1 MEIKKIDR
9 KMLILALKIAIG
21 TSAAM
26 FIAQALHLQNA
37 GSAGTIA
44 LLTIVTTKWETVRL
58 SLARIVTFAISVLL
72 VLLIFVNIHINWI
85 GFGLYIFFVVLVC
98 EFLGWKSTIS
108 VNSVIGTH
116 FIVAQ
121 DFSPQFIANELW
133 LVLIG
138 TVVAF
143 VVNLFSH
150 NKNRQKKLVAN
161 ITYVEAQLQM
171 ILRELA
177 SYLLRREMK
186 ADVWDDIRNLEA
198 RLKNLV
204 VDAYEYEGNTFQTH
218 TGYYMSYFEM
228 RLEQCNVLHDLHYE
242 LQKIRSHTYQAEQVA
257 EYMLYLVEYVQEM
270 NSPEE
275 QIMYLEAFVE
285 DMQKQPLPKSRDE
298 FETRAV
304 LYHILTE
311 LEAFL
316 VHKRRFVNALDE
328 KQRKLYWKEKK
339 N

>member
-1 MEIKKIDR
+1 MEIKKINK
-9 KMLILALKIAIG
+9 KMLILAIKIAVG
-21 TSAAM
+21 TSVAM
-26 FIAQALHLQNA
+26 FIAQMLNLQNA

-58 SLARIVTFAISVLL
+58 TFARIVTFAISVLL
-72 VLLIFVNIHINWI
+72 VMLIFSSFSIPWL
-85 GFGLYIFFVVLVC
+85 GFGVYIFFVVLIC

-116 FIVAQ
+116 FLVAQ
-121 DFSPQFIANELW
+121 DFSPEFVANEFL

-143 VVNLFSH
+143 AVNLFSH

-161 ITYVEAQLQM
+161 ISYVESQLQM
-171 ILRELA
+171 IFRELA
-177 SYLLRREMK
+177 AYLLQQK
-186 ADVWDDIRNLEA
+186 KVDVWDDIRNLEA

-204 VDAYEYEGNTFQTH
+204 VDAYEYEGNTFRTH

-242 LQKIRSHTYQAEQVA
+242 LKKIRSHTIQAEQVA
-257 EYMLYLVEYVQEM
+257 EYMLYLVDYVHEM

-275 QIMYLEAFVE
+275 QIKYLEVMVE
-285 DMQKQPLPKSRDE
+285 DMQNQPLPVTRDE
-298 FETRAV
+298 FETRAI

-316 VHKRRFVNALDE
+316 VHKKRFVNALDD
-328 KQRKLYWKEKK
+328 KQRKLYWKE
-339 N
+339 NR

>member
-1 MEIKKIDR
+1 MELKKID
-9 KMLILALKIAIG
+9 KKTLIIALKIAIG

-58 SLARIVTFAISVLL
+58 SIARIVTFAIAVLL
-72 VLLIFVNIHINWI
+72 VMLIYVNIPIAWLD
-85 GFGLYIFFVVLVC
+85 FGIYIFFIVLIC

-121 DFSPQFIANELW
+121 DFSPQFIANEFM

-150 NKNRQKKLVAN
+150 NRNRRKKLVAN
-161 ITYVEAQLQM
+161 IAYVESQLQM

-177 SYLLRREMK
+177 SYLLGQKMK

-228 RLEQCNVLHDLHYE
+228 RLEQCNVIHDLHYE
-242 LQKIRSHTYQAEQVA
+242 LIKIQSHTYQAEQVA
-257 EYMLYLVEYVQEM
+257 EYMLYLVNYVKET

-285 DMQKQPLPKSRDE
+285 DMKEQPLPTTRDE

-316 VHKRRFVNALDE
+316 VHKKRFVNSLDE

>member
-1 MEIKKIDR
+1 MEIKKIDK
-9 KMLILALKIAIG
+9 KMLILAIKIAVG
-21 TSAAM
+21 TSVAM
-26 FIAQALHLQNA
+26 FIAQMLHLQNA

-58 SLARIVTFAISVLL
+58 TFARIVTFAISVLL
-72 VLLIFVNIHINWI
+72 VMLIFSSFSIPWL
-85 GFGLYIFFVVLVC
+85 GFGVYIFFVVLIC

-116 FIVAQ
+116 FLVAQ
-121 DFSPQFIANELW
+121 DFSPEFVANEFL

-143 VVNLFSH
+143 AVNLFSH

-161 ITYVEAQLQM
+161 ISYVESQLQM
-171 ILRELA
+171 IFRELA
-177 SYLLRREMK
+177 AYLLQQK
-186 ADVWDDIRNLEA
+186 KVDVWDDIRNLEA

-204 VDAYEYEGNTFQTH
+204 VDAYEYEGNTFRTH

-242 LQKIRSHTYQAEQVA
+242 LKKIRSHTIQAEQVA
-257 EYMLYLVEYVQEM
+257 EYMLYLVDYVHEM

-275 QIMYLEAFVE
+275 QIKYLEVMVE
-285 DMQKQPLPKSRDE
+285 DMQNQPLPVTRDE
-298 FETRAV
+298 FETRAI

-316 VHKRRFVNALDE
+316 VHKKRFVNALDD
-328 KQRKLYWKEKK
+328 KQRKLYWKE
-339 N
+339 NR

>member
-1 MEIKKIDR
+1 MEIKKIDK
-9 KMLILALKIAIG
+9 KMLILAFKIAIG

-58 SLARIVTFAISVLL
+58 TVARIVTFAISILL
-72 VLLIFVNIHINWI
+72 VLLIFVNVHIDWI
-85 GFGLYIFFVVLVC
+85 AFGLYILFVVLIC
-98 EFLGWKSTIS
+98 EVLGWKSTIS

-116 FIVAQ
+116 FMVAQ
-121 DFSPQFIANELW
+121 DFSPDFIINEFM
-133 LVLIG
+133 LVLLG
-138 TVVAF
+138 TIVAF
-143 VVNLFSH
+143 VVNMFSH
-150 NKNRQKKLVAN
+150 NKSRQKKLVAN
-161 ITYVEAQLQM
+161 IAYVEAQLQM
-171 ILRELA
+171 ILKELA
-177 SYLLRREMK
+177 SYLLRQEMK

-204 VDAYEYEGNTFQTH
+204 VDAYEYEGNTFRTH

-242 LQKIRSHTYQAEQVA
+242 LQKIRSHTFQAEQVA
-257 EYMLYLVEYVQEM
+257 EYMLYLVDYVNET

-275 QIMYLEAFVE
+275 QILYLEAFVE
-285 DMQKQPLPKSRDE
+285 DMQNQPLPSTRDE

-316 VHKRRFVNALDE
+316 IHKRRFVKALDE
-328 KQRKLYWKEKK
+328 KQRKLYWKEK
-339 N
+339 NN

>member
-1 MEIKKIDR
+1 MEFKKIDK
-9 KMLILALKIAIG
+9 KMLILAFKIAIG

-44 LLTIVTTKWETVRL
+44 LLTIMTTKWETIRL
-58 SLARIVTFAISVLL
+58 TVARIVTFAIAVLL
-72 VLLIFVNIHINWI
+72 VVVVFSNIHIAWLD
-85 GFGLYIFFVVLVC
+85 FGIYIFFIVLIC

-116 FIVAQ
+116 FLVAQ
-121 DFSPQFIANELW
+121 DFSPEFIVNEFM

-138 TVVAF
+138 TVAAF
-143 VVNLFSH
+143 IVNSFSH
-150 NKNRQKKLVAN
+150 NRNRQKKLVAN
-161 ITYVEAQLQM
+161 IGFVEEQLQL
-171 ILRELA
+171 ILKELA
-177 SYLLRREMK
+177 SYLRCREMK

-198 RLKNLV
+198 RLKNLI
-204 VDAYEYEGNTFQTH
+204 VDAYEYEGNTFMTH

-242 LQKIRSHTYQAEQVA
+242 LQKIRSHSTQAEMIA
-257 EYMLYLVEYVQEM
+257 DYILYLVDYVVET
-270 NSPEE
+270 NSPTE
-275 QIMYLEAFVE
+275 QIEKLEHMVDE
-285 DMQKQPLPKSRDE
+285 MKEQPLPTTRDE
-298 FETRAV
+298 FETRAI

-316 VHKRRFVNALDE
+316 IHKRRFVQALDE
-328 KQRKLYWKEKK
+328 KQRILYWEEKE
-339 N
+339 

>member
-1 MEIKKIDR
+1 MEVKKIDK
-9 KMLILALKIAIG
+9 KMLILALKIAVG

-44 LLTIVTTKWETVRL
+44 LLTIMTTKWETVRL
-58 SLARIVTFAISVLL
+58 TIARIVTFAISVLL
-72 VLLIFVNIHINWI
+72 VMLIFANFHVNWI
-85 GFGLYIFFVVLVC
+85 GFGVYIFFVVLIC

-121 DFSPQFIANELW
+121 DFSPEFVANEFL

-138 TVVAF
+138 TVLAF
-143 VVNLFSH
+143 AVNMFSH
-150 NKNRQKKLVAN
+150 NKSRQKKLVAN
-161 ITYVEAQLQM
+161 ITYVESQLQM
-171 ILRELA
+171 ILKELA
-177 SYLLRREMK
+177 SYLLHQEMK

-198 RLKNLV
+198 RLKNLI
-204 VDAYEYEGNTFQTH
+204 VDAYEYEGNTFKTH

-242 LQKIRSHTYQAEQVA
+242 LQKIRSHTVQAEQVA
-257 EYMLYLVEYVQEM
+257 EYMLYLVDYVREM
-270 NSPEE
+270 NIPEE
-275 QIMYLEAFVE
+275 QIKYLELVVE
-285 DMQKQPLPKSRDE
+285 EMQNQPLPVSRDE

-316 VHKRRFVNALDE
+316 IHKRRFVNAMDE
-328 KQRKLYWKEKK
+328 KQRKMYWKENK
-339 N
+339 

>member
-1 MEIKKIDR
+1 VEVKKIDK
-9 KMLILALKIAIG
+9 KMLILALKIAVG

-44 LLTIVTTKWETVRL
+44 LLTIMTTKWETVRL
-58 SLARIVTFAISVLL
+58 TIARIVTFAISVLL
-72 VLLIFVNIHINWI
+72 VMLIFANFHVNWI
-85 GFGLYIFFVVLVC
+85 GFGVYIFFVVLIC

-121 DFSPQFIANELW
+121 DFSPEFVANEFL

-138 TVVAF
+138 TVLAF
-143 VVNLFSH
+143 AVNMFSH
-150 NKNRQKKLVAN
+150 NKSRQKKLVAN
-161 ITYVEAQLQM
+161 ITYVESQLQM
-171 ILRELA
+171 ILKELA
-177 SYLLRREMK
+177 SYLLHQEMK
-186 ADVWDDIRNLEA
+186 ADVWDDIRNLES
-198 RLKNLV
+198 RLKNLI
-204 VDAYEYEGNTFQTH
+204 VDAYEYEGNTFKTH

-242 LQKIRSHTYQAEQVA
+242 LQKIRSHTVQAEQVA
-257 EYMLYLVEYVQEM
+257 EYMLYLVDYVREM
-270 NSPEE
+270 NIPEE
-275 QIMYLEAFVE
+275 QIKYLELVVE
-285 DMQKQPLPKSRDE
+285 EMQNQPLPVSRDE

-316 VHKRRFVNALDE
+316 IHKRRFVNSMDD
-328 KQRKLYWKEKK
+328 KQRKLYWKEHK
-339 N
+339 

>member
-1 MEIKKIDR
+1 MEIKKIDK
-9 KMLILALKIAIG
+9 KMLILAIKIAVG
-21 TSAAM
+21 TSVAM
-26 FIAQALHLQNA
+26 FIAQMLHLQNA

-58 SLARIVTFAISVLL
+58 TFARIVTFAISVLL
-72 VLLIFVNIHINWI
+72 VMLIFSSFSIPWL
-85 GFGLYIFFVVLVC
+85 GFGVYIFFVVLIC

-116 FIVAQ
+116 FLVAQ
-121 DFSPQFIANELW
+121 DFSPEFVANEFL

-143 VVNLFSH
+143 AVNLFSH

-161 ITYVEAQLQM
+161 ISYVESQLQM
-171 ILRELA
+171 IFRELA
-177 SYLLRREMK
+177 AYLLQQK
-186 ADVWDDIRNLEA
+186 KVDVWDDIRNLEA

-204 VDAYEYEGNTFQTH
+204 VDAYEYEGNTFRTH

-242 LQKIRSHTYQAEQVA
+242 LKKIRSHTIQAEQVA
-257 EYMLYLVEYVQEM
+257 EYMLYLVDYVTEM

-275 QIMYLEAFVE
+275 QIKYLEVMVE
-285 DMQKQPLPKSRDE
+285 DMQNQPLPVTRDE
-298 FETRAV
+298 FETRAI

-316 VHKRRFVNALDE
+316 VHKKRFVNALDD
-328 KQRKLYWKEKK
+328 KQRKLYWKE
-339 N
+339 NR

>member
-1 MEIKKIDR
+1 MEFKKID
-9 KMLILALKIAIG
+9 KKTLIIALKIAIG
-21 TSAAM
+21 TSVAM
-26 FIAQALHLQNA
+26 FIAQTLHLKNA

-58 SLARIVTFAISVLL
+58 SIARIVTFAIAVLL
-72 VLLIFVNIHINWI
+72 VMLIFANIPIAWLD
-85 GFGLYIFFVVLVC
+85 FGIYIFFIVLIC

-121 DFSPQFIANELW
+121 DFSPQFIANEFL

-138 TVVAF
+138 TIVAF
-143 VVNLFSH
+143 MVNLFSH

-161 ITYVEAQLQM
+161 ISYVEAQLQM

-177 SYLLRREMK
+177 SYLLGKEMK

-242 LQKIRSHTYQAEQVA
+242 LQKIRSHTFQAEQVA
-257 EYMLYLVEYVQEM
+257 EYMLYLVDYVKET

-285 DMQKQPLPKSRDE
+285 DMQNQPLPTSREE

-316 VHKRRFVNALDE
+316 IHKRRFVNALDE
-328 KQRKLYWKEKK
+328 KQRKLYWKEK
-339 N
+339 NI